1 MSGSVGQ
8 DRASL
13 PPQWDAEC
21 RNRVLEMLVASAPLL
36 DILETLL
43 EGLELQR
50 PGALCSLML
59 LDSQGAYFERVIA
72 PSLPAFY
79 CAALN
84 GLAIGPGLGSCGT
97 AAYTGERVVVEDIA
111 SHPYWV
117 NYKALAA
124 QAGLAACWS
133 QPVLSATGR
142 VLGTF
147 AIYYREQRAPE
158 ASDLVLIQQSAALAC
173 IAIEKDA
180 EASKLRDSE
189 ARYRTLV
196 EWSPDPVLV
205 HRMGTIVYAN
215 PAAIRT
221 FGARDAGELLGT
233 STEALIHPDCRA
245 QQASRMQAI
254 VQGVSIAPMT
264 ESRFLRL
271 DGSAFDVE
279 VQGTSILY
287 QNQAAIHVVLRDI
300 TERKLARDTL
310 QLAANVFSHVREGI
324 LITDAD
330 TRIVDVNKAFTA
342 ITGYAREEVLG
353 QTAGIFRQGPHSED
367 YYESLWRDL
376 GTQGHWSGEIWS
388 KRKSGE
394 RYAEMVTISAVTD
407 TQGTVRN
414 YVVLLVDITP
424 MKNYQKRLEDLAHFD
439 ALTHLPNRLLLADR
453 LRQAISQTQRRAQT
467 LAVVFL
473 DLDGFKA
480 VNDHHGHGVGDELL
494 IALSQRMK
502 GALRDGDTLARIG
515 GDEFVAVL
523 VDLQQPDDAQPVLE
537 RLLQAAA
544 DPVTVGDALIQVS
557 ASMGIAVYPRDGTHV
572 DLLLRRADQ
581 SMYLAKQAGRNRYQF
596 FNTASESGA

>member
-245 QQASRMQAI
+245 QQASRMQAL

-271 DGSAFDVE
+271 DGILVTSTTDGPPANVLE
-279 VQGTSILY
+279 VLFEKYIGAYQPYIEDRRVFEAPRALSILD
-287 QNQAAIHVVLRDI
+287 AAGLRCPP
-300 TERKLARDTL
+300 
-310 QLAANVFSHVREGI
+310 
-324 LITDAD
+324 
-330 TRIVDVNKAFTA
+330 FT
-342 ITGYAREEVLG
+342 
-353 QTAGIFRQGPHSED
+353 
-367 YYESLWRDL
+367 YESF
-376 GTQGHWSGEIWS
+376 
-388 KRKSGE
+388 E
-394 RYAEMVTISAVTD
+394 RCMSYAVSTGWGKA
-407 TQGTVRN
+407 
-414 YVVLLVDITP
+414 
-424 MKNYQKRLEDLAHFD
+424 
-439 ALTHLPNRLLLADR
+439 
-453 LRQAISQTQRRAQT
+453 
-467 LAVVFL
+467 L
-473 DLDGFKA
+473 DL
-480 VNDHHGHGVGDELL
+480 
-494 IALSQRMK
+494 
-502 GALRDGDTLARIG
+502 
-515 GDEFVAVL
+515 
-523 VDLQQPDDAQPVLE
+523 
-537 RLLQAAA
+537 
-544 DPVTVGDALIQVS
+544 
-557 ASMGIAVYPRDGTHV
+557 
-572 DLLLRRADQ
+572 
-581 SMYLAKQAGRNRYQF
+581 
-596 FNTASESGA
+596 